1 MPDDSVMRLLY
12 LALLLAA
19 LGGWAAVEM
28 RKDWGKTLKMVL
40 AWGMIFLG
48 MMAVFGLWG
57 DIQRGMKP
65 RQQVSAASVTLPRA
79 QDGHYY
85 AELAING
92 KTLTFM
98 ADTGA
103 STVVLSPNDARKIG
117 IDPAKLAFMGEAL
130 TANGMV
136 RTARVSLPNVTFGP
150 FHEEALPASVN
161 QAPMD
166 VSLLGME
173 YLGRFQ
179 ISITGDQMILMR

>member
-65 RQQVSAASVTLPRA
+65 RQQVSAASVTLISASAATSGDRSPAGGCGRSKSPLRSPQSSA
-79 QDGHYY
+79 LRIS
-85 AELAING
+85 A
-92 KTLTFM
+92 M
-98 ADTGA
+98 AA
-103 STVVLSPNDARKIG
+103 RPLSESP
-117 IDPAKLAFMGEAL
+117 L
-130 TANGMV
+130 
-136 RTARVSLPNVTFGP
+136 SVT
-150 FHEEALPASVN
+150 
-161 QAPMD
+161 
-166 VSLLGME
+166 
-173 YLGRFQ
+173 Q
-179 ISITGDQMILMR
+179 ISGRLRSP

>member
-92 KTLTFM
+92 KILTFM

-117 IDPAKLAFMGEAL
+117 IDPAQLAFMGEAF

-179 ISITGDQMILMR
+179 ISITGDQMILKR